1 MICSMKE
8 NVLTVIVNRPV
19 EEVFNFA
26 TDPANT
32 HKWVETI
39 QEEKIDEWPIKLGTL
54 YKNQNKSGIWSEYRV
69 TKFESN
75 KIFVLENLNGEY
87 SVEYTFTPLDNERT
101 KLIYRELVVNGELE
115 QPFTQKELNRLK

>member
-1 MICSMKE
+1 MKE